1 MKSRHKKKMTEY
13 MLCAW
18 ALHYAQ
24 LLATPETVDCQ
35 TSLSKGLSRQEYWSG
50 LPFPSPGDLPDPR
63 IEPVSPVSPALAGR
77 WLNGIR
83 YFQCPNPRRNI
94 WGNQKEKYR
103 NTDRKIDNRKSNQQQ
118 EKESKTKHNLQ
129 RDWVKKIER
138 TWGLNPIS
146 SMFTLKILSNKS
158 FKCLACVGP
167 LFFNFIL
174 FLNFT

>member
-118 EKESKTKHNLQ
+118 EKESKRANRKFVNLFVFFVIHFY
-129 RDWVKKIER
+129 RKMSKY
-138 TWGLNPIS
+138 
-146 SMFTLKILSNKS
+146 
-158 FKCLACVGP
+158 
-167 LFFNFIL
+167 LFRFCI
-174 FLNFT
+174 